1 MPPIMG
7 AGAFVMAEFTK
18 TSYGDIV
25 WMALVPALLYFLS
38 VLLYVHVLAVKGG
51 FEGIQGQTGAWR
63 CSLTACIFYCL
74 WR

>member
-1 MPPIMG
+1 
-7 AGAFVMAEFTK
+7 MAEFTK

-38 VLLYVHVLAVKGG
+38 VLLYVHVLAVKNG
-51 FEGIQGQTGAWR
+51 FQGMQGQAGAWR
-63 CSLTACIFYCL
+63 VLSDGLHFFCP